1 MEVRAFLL
9 TCSECSPQPAS
20 PDSLAYGD
28 YDLPGRV
35 PFVYILHRFGE
46 VREGMDLVDDG
57 R

>member
-1 MEVRAFLL
+1 VEVRAFLL